1 MVYIY
6 IYIYR
11 HTFLISLI
19 WRTDKSDEKYD
30 KNTKLKIQTFIS
42 LLSNTKGR
50 AGGRGNLCCKSN
62 LKEKT
67 GYNVEGML
75 PND

>member
-6 IYIYR
+6 IYR
-11 HTFLISLI
+11 HTHTFLISLI

-30 KNTKLKIQTFIS
+30 KNTKLIIQTFIS

-50 AGGRGNLCCKSN
+50 AGG
-62 LKEKT
+62 
-67 GYNVEGML
+67 EGGWESL
-75 PND
+75 LQI